1 MTITHFKKEP
11 WSSIFVWEKISTS
24 HLDYMMALDYISTLL
39 KQAKDSNEIA
49 MIKHI
54 ADVLMKERNK

>member
-11 WSSIFVWEKISTS
+11 WSSIFVWEEISTS
-24 HLDYMMALDYISTLL
+24 HIDYMLALDYIGILL
-39 KQAKDSNEIA
+39 EQAKDSKEIA